1 MRRSA
6 GFCAILL
13 MLATTGCRKEAAPPT
28 TEPLAAQAPVVPK
41 ESKPIAAEPPP
52 AASPTVAPTP
62 TPPPVPTA
70 NVELTVQEDAAFGY
84 TVRLP
89 KGAKELAK
97 DDMAQTYSLTL
108 PDGANELNL
117 HLTHAGATSL
127 DDAVATATM
136 MGSKS
141 VIEKQEMGT
150 DGWLVVKA
158 PQGPIQ
164 EVWVFRKGKTTPVTA
179 KCTGPATALGTLKL
193 MCTSLVATK

>member
-13 MLATTGCRKEAAPPT
+13 VLATTACGKEAPAPT
-28 TEPLAAQAPVVPK
+28 AEPPAAQAPIAPQENK
-41 ESKPIAAEPPP
+41 QIAAEPPP
-52 AASPTVAPTP
+52 AVSPTVAPTP
-62 TPPPVPTA
+62 PPAPPA
-70 NVELTVQEDAAFGY
+70 NVELTVQEDTVFGY

-117 HLTHAGATSL
+117 HLSHAGATSL

-164 EVWVFRKGKTTPVTA
+164 EVWMFRKGKTTPVTA